1 VATGG
6 DRVETMTVVGFPGRP
21 ILQANLVVAIALLA
35 LSTLPAIASAHGSLA
50 SGEGHDDP
58 TAGELLLTPVVVGLI
73 HLVAMVA
80 LFAMAYRAREQ
91 EGRGVL
97 GDVPEEA
104 RQVFGQFIGD
114 KDTLRHAFRPNR
126 RMFIVSKNL
135 PHFFVLTGL
144 AVFFSVYTYKW
155 LGSNTVYI
163 YTAVHGT
170 AIVLLFAHS
179 ALAWRNTWY
188 GISSKALYSSFGS
201 LSTLAISMPLEELGG
216 VEVRGSR
223 LKGLLDVS
231 SLKVSFEKGSE
242 GGGRVDV
249 TMRAVDAPD
258 RIKEVILHEA
268 NRLRAT
274 S

>member
-1 VATGG
+1 VAVTGG
-6 DRVETMTVVGFPGRP
+6 ERVAALTVRDSSRRR
-21 ILQANLVVAIALLA
+21 ILQAILVATASLLA
-35 LSTLPAIASAHGSLA
+35 LSVVPAVVSAHGSLA

-58 TAGELLLTPVVVGLI
+58 TVGELLLTPVVVGLI

-80 LFAMAYRAREQ
+80 LFAMAYRARDQ
-91 EGRGVL
+91 GGKGTLGR
-97 GDVPEEA
+97 VPEEA
-104 RQVFGQFIGD
+104 REVFGQFMGD
-114 KDTLRHAFRPNR
+114 DDVLSHAFRPNR
-126 RMFIVSKNL
+126 RMFIVSRNL
-135 PHFFVLTGL
+135 PHFFVLSGL
-144 AVFFSVYTYKW
+144 AVFFS
-155 LGSNTVYI
+155 VYI

-231 SLKVSFEKGSE
+231 SLKVRFEKGSE

-258 RIKEVILHEA
+258 RIKEVILNEA
-268 NRLRAT
+268 NKLKT
-274 S
+274 SE